1 MTRLHINASAI
12 LLSALFASY
21 SAVAQQATATAGVGV
36 QGQAAAAT
44 PAAPPPPPPMPA
56 APADAYAGQANQ
68 QNQAGM
74 APPTATNANP
84 PPAGNSDHDDMVG
97 HLAVGFLG
105 LRTIPYGLDNVLNSA
120 TAPVPVIGVR
130 YWIDPLVGLDLGAG
144 LWIGGRSSDNTNP
157 AGTKVSVDGPKP
169 FAMVLHAGVPLAL
182 ASSKHFVF
190 EIIPEANFGF
200 AKVTQDAA
208 LPGTNDG
215 TTKQSGTHFDLG
227 ARAGAEI
234 HFGFMGIPQLSLVGS
249 VGLRFQY
256 DSLAHE
262 VNPGGTGV
270 TKTTSSVWD
279 LSTTVNGNPWDI
291 FAGNI
296 SALYYL

>member
-12 LLSALFASY
+12 SLAVLFASY
-21 SAVAQQATATAGVGV
+21 SALAQQATATAGVGV

-44 PAAPPPPPPMPA
+44 PAPPLPA
-56 APADAYAGQANQ
+56 APADANAGQTNQ
-68 QNQAGM
+68 QNQTSA
-74 APPTATNANP
+74 ALPAATNANP
-84 PPAGNSDHDDMVG
+84 PPAGNSEHDDMVG

-105 LRTIPYGLDNVLNSA
+105 LRTIPYGLDNTYDSA
-120 TAPVPVIGVR
+120 AAPVPVIGVR
-130 YWIDPLVGLDLGAG
+130 YWIDPLIGLDLGAG
-144 LWIGGRSSDNTNP
+144 LWIGGRSSESTNP
-157 AGTKVSVDGPKP
+157 TGTKVSVDGPKP

-182 ASSKHFVF
+182 ASSKHFAF

-200 AKVTQDAA
+200 AKVTQDAT

-234 HFGFMGIPQLSLVGS
+234 HFGFIGIPQLSLVGS

-256 DSLAHE
+256 DSLTHE